1 MIPALIVPV
10 LTRHDLLDRMIK
22 SINHPVKDLVI
33 IDNGA
38 KNHDWTPTWNNWV
51 HKTHHIKLPSNFGV
65 AGSWNLGMKS
75 LPFSDYWIV
84 ANFDVEFGGE
94 SLKLFSEK
102 SSPDKLLLSGG
113 APGWCVFSVGW
124 KVIESVGLFDE
135 ALHPAYFEDNDF
147 ERRCLQKG
155 FEVEHSFIPVAH
167 DNSSTLKA
175 GFQEINDRTFA
186 DNAEYYQQ
194 KIKDQDF
201 SEGRW
206 SIKRRRRNAWDYES

>member
-1 MIPALIVPV
+1 MIPVLIVPV
-10 LTRHDLLDRMIK
+10 LARHDLLTRMIK
-22 SINHPVKDLVI
+22 SINYPVKDLLI
-33 IDNGA
+33 IDNDR
-38 KNHDWTPTWNNWV
+38 NSNYEIPWNQWV
-51 HKTHHIKLPSNFGV
+51 NKISYLKMPSNFGV
-65 AGSWNLGMKS
+65 GGSWNLGIKS
-75 LPFSDYWIV
+75 LPFSDYWLV
-84 ANFDVEFGGE
+84 ANFDVEFGGD
-94 SLKLFSEK
+94 SLKLFTEK

-113 APGWCVFSVGW
+113 TPGWCVFSVGW

-175 GFQEINDRTFA
+175 GFQEINNRTFA
-186 DNAEYYQQ
+186 DNADYYQQ